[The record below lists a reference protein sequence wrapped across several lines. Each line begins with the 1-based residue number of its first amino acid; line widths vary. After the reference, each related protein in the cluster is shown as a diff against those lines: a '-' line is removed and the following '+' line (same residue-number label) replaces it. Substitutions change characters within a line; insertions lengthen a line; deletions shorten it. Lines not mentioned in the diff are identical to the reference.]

1 MQEIPAMNGSHFF
14 QVTTHPSMITDSL
27 RIIPSRVE
35 MRACF
40 KLEIKGCDPKGKYF
54 AQKVQ

>member
-1 MQEIPAMNGSHFF
+1 MNGSHFF

-54 AQKVQ
+54 AQKIQ